1 MKKYILLLTFFFKII
16 TISAQFVDMGF
27 TSEYIDSVA
36 RGKIRYTSLEEAL
49 KKPEK
54 VEILILKNKGFKTFP
69 VETFKFKNLQILN
82 LDENQISEILSQIN
96 QLKKLVGFSIQM
108 NQLKT
113 LPNEFGELNLI
124 ELNLGENLLTE
135 ISYSIT
141 NQKNM
146 RNLLIDENY
155 IEIIP
160 FNIYNLANLEAFFI
174 ESLKVKTKFNIDS
187 MKKLK
192 KLKVFYICTEDK
204 IQFEDLYKYLKKE
217 NSFFYNTCGN

>member
-16 TISAQFVDMGF
+16 TISAQYIDIGF

-69 VETFKFKNLQILN
+69 TEIFKFKNLQILN
-82 LDENQISEILSQIN
+82 LDENQISDIPPQIN
-96 QLKKLVGFSIQM
+96 QLKKLVGFAMQM

-113 LPNEFGELNLI
+113 LPKEFGELNLV
-124 ELNLGENLLTE
+124 ELRLSANLLIE

-146 RNLLIDENY
+146 KDLHLDGNY

-160 FNIYNLANLEAFFI
+160 LNIDNLENLEVFYI
-174 ESLKVKTKFNIDS
+174 GGSNVKIKFNVES

-192 KLKVFYICTEDK
+192 KLKIFFLCTV
-204 IQFEDLYKYLKKE
+204 QKKE
-217 NSFFYNTCGN
+217 FEELKRHFKKEYGYFSNICN